1 MLTIKNII
9 FGSLQ
14 RRKKMNTGI
23 KIETEHLLL
32 IPGSNARDNESF
44 IRMLRND
51 GDFRDFCGIEFSER
65 YLAEF
70 RDYFERTGHEECI
83 YSIFPKGTDEFIGYV
98 GFHRERNSDYEIEFY
113 ISKSQ
118 RRKGYCEEACKAVM
132 ELIFSDGLSVD
143 NNVLSVQKLYAT
155 TLAEN
160 IAVINLLSKL
170 GFKRDIPKDGPVLVM
185 EGFVDEETD
194 EFFGYCVSRY
204 VIEKN

>member
-1 MLTIKNII
+1 
-9 FGSLQ
+9 
-14 RRKKMNTGI
+14 MNTGK

-32 IPGSNARDNESF
+32 IPGSNVRDDAPF
-44 IRMLRND
+44 IHMLRND
-51 GDFRDFCGIEFSER
+51 GDFRDFCGIEFSEK

-70 RDYFERTGHEECI
+70 KNYFERTGHEECI
-83 YSIFPKGTDEFIGYV
+83 YSIFPKGTDEFIGYI
-98 GFHRERNSDYEIEFY
+98 GFHRECNSEYEIEFY

-118 RRKGYCEEACKAVM
+118 RRKGYCEEACNAVVD
-132 ELIFSDGLSVD
+132 LIFLDGLSVD
-143 NNVLSVQKLYAT
+143 DNVLSVQKLYAT

-194 EFFGYCVSRY
+194 ELFGYCVSKY
-204 VIEKN
+204 LIEKN